1 MSGIEVLKDKCIGCS
16 LCSKICPQGAIEMK
30 DNKAEI
36 GDACNLC
43 GTCVAK
49 CPVKAIVKAGA
60 TLDNLSEWDVSHLK
74 DCRDVWVVTELRD
87 GQIAGCTYELLGEA
101 RRLTVGTEHKVAA
114 VLLCEEAGDYPG
126 QLIAGGADIVYLMQ
140 DQVFHRFLDQ
150 PYKEAIVSLVKE
162 EKPLALLLSD
172 QCQHTTKIAVFND
185 ESCTEFRDSK
195 EFGGSIFKQ
204 FENSINYLALCNRT
218 VSTIKGVV
226 RTDKQDYP
234 EEAIREAL
242 LNALVHRDYSFSGS
256 IIINVNDSKMEF
268 ISLGGLLPGLST
280 EDIRLGVSQPR
291 NKKLAEIFH
300 RLRLIES
307 YGTGIRRIFKL
318 YASCPVQPSIEAT
331 TNAFR
336 IVLPNM
342 NAVSAGAEIAAE
354 SKPAAP
360 VITPQMK
367 IVLDYLKEYGEMRDE
382 ELQELLHIKK
392 TRAYLLTRQMSEE
405 GLIEVVG
412 RGTEKKYK
420 FKQ

>member
-150 PYKEAIVSLVKE
+150 PYNC
-162 EKPLALLLSD
+162 LLYTSD
-172 QCQHTTKIAVFND
+172 AAD
-185 ESCTEFRDSK
+185 E
-195 EFGGSIFKQ
+195 
-204 FENSINYLALCNRT
+204 L
-218 VSTIKGVV
+218 
-226 RTDKQDYP
+226 
-234 EEAIREAL
+234 
-242 LNALVHRDYSFSGS
+242 
-256 IIINVNDSKMEF
+256 
-268 ISLGGLLPGLST
+268 
-280 EDIRLGVSQPR
+280 
-291 NKKLAEIFH
+291 
-300 RLRLIES
+300 
-307 YGTGIRRIFKL
+307 
-318 YASCPVQPSIEAT
+318 
-331 TNAFR
+331 
-336 IVLPNM
+336 
-342 NAVSAGAEIAAE
+342 
-354 SKPAAP
+354 
-360 VITPQMK
+360 
-367 IVLDYLKEYGEMRDE
+367 
-382 ELQELLHIKK
+382 
-392 TRAYLLTRQMSEE
+392 
-405 GLIEVVG
+405 
-412 RGTEKKYK
+412 
-420 FKQ
+420 

>member
-1 MSGIEVLKDKCIGCS
+1 MELTLKQKTAFGIGAVGKDMVYALSASYVMYYYQDVLGLS
-16 LCSKICPQGAIEMK
+16 ASFVGVVLMA
-30 DNKAEI
+30 ARFF
-36 GDACNLC
+36 DAFNDPFMGVL
-43 GTCVAK
+43 VAK
-49 CPVKAIVKAGA
+49 TRTRWGRFRPWIF
-60 TLDNLSEWDVSHLK
+60 S
-74 DCRDVWVVTELRD
+74 
-87 GQIAGCTYELLGEA
+87 
-101 RRLTVGTEHKVAA
+101 GT
-114 VLLCEEAGDYPG
+114 
-126 QLIAGGADIVYLMQ
+126 
-140 DQVFHRFLDQ
+140 
-150 PYKEAIVSLVKE
+150 
-162 EKPLALLLSD
+162 
-172 QCQHTTKIAVFND
+172 
-185 ESCTEFRDSK
+185 
-195 EFGGSIFKQ
+195 
-204 FENSINYLALCNRT
+204 
-218 VSTIKGVV
+218 
-226 RTDKQDYP
+226 
-234 EEAIREAL
+234 L

-318 YASCPVQPSIEAT
+318 YANCPVQPSIEAT

-392 TRAYLLTRQMSEE
+392 TRAYLLTRQMNEE

-412 RGTEKKYK
+412 RGAEKKYRLK
-420 FKQ
+420 

>member
-162 EKPLALLLSD
+162 EKPLALLLSATAMGRSLAPRLAANLRTGLTAD
-172 QCQHTTKIAVFND
+172 CTKLELRDNGLLIQTRPTVDDANIVVAAGAGMATEQGIAMVQELAEVLGGAMGVSRKVVDAGLVSYEHQVGQTGKTVGPQLYIACGISGAVQHVVGMSSSRTIIAINLD
-185 ESCTEFRDSK
+185 PDAQ
-195 EFGGSIFKQ
+195 IFHVAD
-204 FENSINYLALCNRT
+204 I
-218 VSTIKGVV
+218 GVV
-226 RTDKQDYP
+226 ADAYEFLPKL
-234 EEAIREAL
+234 IEAL
-242 LNALVHRDYSFSGS
+242 KAR
-256 IIINVNDSKMEF
+256 K
-268 ISLGGLLPGLST
+268 
-280 EDIRLGVSQPR
+280 
-291 NKKLAEIFH
+291 AE
-300 RLRLIES
+300 
-307 YGTGIRRIFKL
+307 K
-318 YASCPVQPSIEAT
+318 
-331 TNAFR
+331 
-336 IVLPNM
+336 
-342 NAVSAGAEIAAE
+342 
-354 SKPAAP
+354 
-360 VITPQMK
+360 
-367 IVLDYLKEYGEMRDE
+367 
-382 ELQELLHIKK
+382 
-392 TRAYLLTRQMSEE
+392 
-405 GLIEVVG
+405 
-412 RGTEKKYK
+412 
-420 FKQ
+420 

>member
-162 EKPLALLLSD
+162 EKPLALLLSATAMGRSLAPRLAANLRTGLTAD
-172 QCQHTTKIAVFND
+172 CTKL
-185 ESCTEFRDSK
+185 ELRDNGLLIQTRPT
-195 EFGGSIFKQ
+195 FGGNLYAS
-204 FENSINYLALCNRT
+204 LLCPCTWPQMAT
-218 VSTIKGVV
+218 VRAKVMQPLPP
-226 RTDKQDYP
+226 DLK
-234 EEAIREAL
+234 REGKIVEKKYQA
-242 LNALVHRDYSFSGS
+242 
-256 IIINVNDSKMEF
+256 
-268 ISLGGLLPGLST
+268 
-280 EDIRLGVSQPR
+280 SQTAV
-291 NKKLAEIFH
+291 LAEI
-300 RLRLIES
+300 
-307 YGTGIRRIFKL
+307 
-318 YASCPVQPSIEAT
+318 
-331 TNAFR
+331 
-336 IVLPNM
+336 
-342 NAVSAGAEIAAE
+342 
-354 SKPAAP
+354 
-360 VITPQMK
+360 
-367 IVLDYLKEYGEMRDE
+367 LDYLEQKNASSVDDANIVVAAGAGMATEQGIAMV
-382 ELQELLHIKK
+382 QELAEVLGGAMGVSRKVVDAELVSYEHQVGQTGK
-392 TRAYLLTRQMSEE
+392 TVGPQLYIACGISGAVQHVVGMSSSRTIIAINLDPDAQIFHVADIGVVADAYEFLPK
-405 GLIEVVG
+405 LIEALKA
-412 RGTEKKYK
+412 RKAEK
-420 FKQ
+420 

>member
-162 EKPLALLLSD
+162 EKPLALLLSATAMGRSLAPRLAANLRTGLTAD
-172 QCQHTTKIAVFND
+172 CTKL
-185 ESCTEFRDSK
+185 ELRDNGLLIQTRPT
-195 EFGGSIFKQ
+195 FGG
-204 FENSINYLALCNRT
+204 N
-218 VSTIKGVV
+218 
-226 RTDKQDYP
+226 
-234 EEAIREAL
+234 
-242 LNALVHRDYSFSGS
+242 
-256 IIINVNDSKMEF
+256 
-268 ISLGGLLPGLST
+268 
-280 EDIRLGVSQPR
+280 
-291 NKKLAEIFH
+291 
-300 RLRLIES
+300 
-307 YGTGIRRIFKL
+307 L
-318 YASCPVQPSIEAT
+318 YASLLCPCT
-331 TNAFR
+331 W
-336 IVLPNM
+336 
-342 NAVSAGAEIAAE
+342 
-354 SKPAAP
+354 
-360 VITPQMK
+360 PQMATVRAKVMQPLPPDLKREGK
-367 IVLDYLKEYGEMRDE
+367 IV
-382 ELQELLHIKK
+382 
-392 TRAYLLTRQMSEE
+392 
-405 GLIEVVG
+405 
-412 RGTEKKYK
+412 EKKY
-420 FKQ
+420 QASQTAVLAVGRQNI